1 MQRVGILGSS
11 FSVGCHH
18 NSNTKQ
24 NDLALPFETWLYK
37 HTTDIE
43 FYNSACSGKGTELYL
58 NKIVYLK
65 KKYNIDTVLMELVNN
80 RSMLNMKTQEY
91 DLDNI
96 TDDLYKDSSSIWNY
110 VRAIT
115 QDINYEKFATKREFN
130 TWKSVQEN
138 IAYNFNAFEYWGV
151 LDCKQAIELC
161 ELLDI
166 KVVTW
171 QKSFD
176 FREHIPQTVKFSD
189 FANAHEYYVDKY
201 DEKSILCDHV
211 HFNDKINEEMI
222 RDFIVPMLINT

>member
-1 MQRVGILGSS
+1 
-11 FSVGCHH
+11 
-18 NSNTKQ
+18 
-24 NDLALPFETWLYK
+24 
-37 HTTDIE
+37 
-43 FYNSACSGKGTELYL
+43 
-58 NKIVYLK
+58 
-65 KKYNIDTVLMELVNN
+65 MELVNN
-80 RSMLNMKTQEY
+80 RSMLNMKTQDY

-96 TDDLYKDSSSIWNY
+96 TDDLYEDSASIWNH

-138 IAYNFNAFEYWGV
+138 IAYNFNAFEFWGV

-176 FREHIPQTVKFSD
+176 FREHITQTVKFSD

-201 DEKSILCDHV
+201 LS
-211 HFNDKINEEMI
+211 
-222 RDFIVPMLINT
+222 LIHI